1 MSQGPMAVVLFV
13 NTQAAI
19 RAEQALQAEGIASKL
34 IPVPRELSSE
44 CGMALRIPGSEGERV
59 RALLESR
66 RIPFGAIRE
75 LAGG

>member
-19 RAEQALQAEGIASKL
+19 RAEQALQAEGIAGKL
-34 IPVPRELSSE
+34 IPVPREFSNE
-44 CGMALRIPGSEGERV
+44 CGMALRIPSSEGERV

-66 RIPFGAIRE
+66 RIPYGAIRE